1 MTNKHYITSLE
12 KCVWK
17 HVSDMVD
24 EEDAMSINNNLKKCY
39 KCVGYKEDTCY
50 YPLSKY
56 LNFELINKIKK

>member
-1 MTNKHYITSLE
+1 MNKHYIAGLE

-17 HVSDMVD
+17 YIADMVD

-39 KCVGYKEDTCY
+39 HCVGFKNDTCY
-50 YPLSKY
+50 YPLNKY